1 MLKKTG
7 HATLFGGGSCLR
19 LHCDVARCRLA
30 LLKGKG
36 PNGITFSGGS
46 FPCSKLLGCYSN
58 WPGAEQ
64 SGLLPGICQRRG
76 RALHSTGFVLPLSA
90 LFCSFL
96 FFFFSMYICMYVQ
109 GNTAGTSQG
118 GGTFPSCER
127 GLVFRGCSAF
137 NLRARYIVADL
148 EWFSRGTTCR
158 TLLEQEKETVVG
170 LI

>member
-1 MLKKTG
+1 MSKKTG

-30 LLKGKG
+30 LSKGKG

-46 FPCSKLLGCYSN
+46 FSCSKLLGCHSN

-90 LFCSFL
+90 LFSPFSFFLL
-96 FFFFSMYICMYVQ
+96 FYVRTYVCMYRATLQ
-109 GNTAGTSQG
+109 GHPREAA
-118 GGTFPSCER
+118 PS
-127 GLVFRGCSAF
+127 LPA
-137 NLRARYIVADL
+137 
-148 EWFSRGTTCR
+148 
-158 TLLEQEKETVVG
+158 KEVSCLGVVPR